1 MEAPRRPQQGRV
13 GGATPPHGEADDGN
27 GRDVRAP
34 LGQDTHAL
42 GARLSAGA
50 RILIVEDDPD
60 IRFFL
65 EEDLRDLGYDIRSVE
80 DGGAA
85 LSVLKEDVFDVVLLD
100 IHLPVVDGIGV
111 LSAGRMLQTG
121 AKFIMMTAFGKVE
134 TALQAMKLGAYD
146 YLRKPLTQDELR
158 LVIER
163 ALRETSLE
171 REVAALRRQTQD
183 ARAHGIVGRSAAIR
197 RLFDL
202 IERVAPTRATVIV
215 VGETGTGKE
224 LVARAI
230 HRLSPRASRPFVPV
244 NCSALPETL
253 LESEL
258 FGHMKGSFTGAF
270 QTKRGLFEE
279 AAGGTLFLDEVS
291 ALSPNTQVKLL
302 RVLQER
308 KVKRIGGREEI
319 PVDFRLI
326 AATNEDLEGLV
337 HEGGF
342 REDLFYRLNVFPVQ
356 VPPLRDR
363 STDIPLLASHFRL
376 KVSEENEIEA
386 PRFNEETLARMC
398 AYSWPGNVRELE
410 NFVERAVIMHAG
422 AETIPFDL
430 TDWNEAEAW
439 GGELLDQATEEGWE
453 LARLEREFILMV
465 LDRMHW
471 RKAAAARVLGV
482 NRRTLYR
489 RLKTYRQQ
497 GFLEDV
503 DLESYGGLSPSA

>member
-1 MEAPRRPQQGRV
+1 LEGMANAP
-13 GGATPPHGEADDGN
+13 N
-27 GRDVRAP
+27 
-34 LGQDTHAL
+34 
-42 GARLSAGA
+42 A

-60 IRFFL
+60 ILFFL
-65 EEDLRDLGYDIRSVE
+65 QADLEDLGYDVRSAE
-80 DGGAA
+80 DGGVA
-85 LSVLKEDVFDVVLLD
+85 LKILKEDVFDVVLLD

-111 LSAGRMLQTG
+111 LSAGRTLQTG

-146 YLRKPLTQDELR
+146 YLRKPLAQEELR

-163 ALRETSLE
+163 ALRETELE

-183 ARAHGIVGRSAAIR
+183 ARTHGIVGRSAAIR

-202 IERVAPTRATVIV
+202 MERVAPTRATVIV

-230 HRLSPRASRPFVPV
+230 HRLSPRSSRPFVPV

-258 FGHMKGSFTGAF
+258 FGHMKGSFTGAI

-319 PVDFRLI
+319 PVDFRLV
-326 AATNEDLEGLV
+326 AATNEDLAALVQEGA
-337 HEGGF
+337 F
-342 REDLFYRLNVFPVQ
+342 REDLYYRLNVFPVP
-356 VPPLRDR
+356 VPPLRER
-363 STDIPLLASHFRL
+363 TTDIPLLASHFRL
-376 KVSEENEIEA
+376 KCGEENGIDP
-386 PRFNEETLARMC
+386 PRFTEQTVARMC
-398 AYSWPGNVRELE
+398 AYPWPGNVRELE

-422 AETIPFDL
+422 APTIPFDL
-430 TDWNEAEAW
+430 KDWSEAEGP
-439 GGELLDQATEEGWE
+439 GGELLEQAAEQAWD
-453 LARLEREFILMV
+453 LARLEREFILRT

-471 RKAAAARVLGV
+471 QKGAAAKVLGV

-489 RLKTYRQQ
+489 KLKAYREQ
-497 GFLEDV
+497 GFLTDV
-503 DLESYGGLSPSA
+503 ELEGVPVSASA